1 MDSTHEKK
9 LTPEEL
15 ELNWYKNVY
24 QGDDMPQLTLRAVIM
39 GSLLGGFMS
48 LSNLYVGLKTGWG
61 LGVAITACILSF
73 AIYKTLRTFFPR
85 WFPTDMSI
93 LENNCMQSTAS
104 SAGYSTG
111 GTMCSAIAAYLLVTG
126 THMSWPIL
134 AAWTFCLAAL
144 GVFMAIPMKRQMINI
159 EQLKFPSGIAAAET
173 LKSLHA
179 AGQDAVD
186 KARSLGIAGLFGGV
200 IAWFR
205 DAALPASMAIPS
217 HAHIPGTILGLPL
230 MRWTIGFE
238 MSAIMIAAGSIM
250 GWKIAWSLLG
260 SAVINYGILAPAM
273 VNAGAIETVNTS
285 LPVLMPALLGKGWQ
299 IVAALPVIG
308 DAINGGIAAFW
319 TPFQDLY
326 DVLSLKQ
333 AGFMAL
339 ANQTL
344 VPLLASVEGGDAALK
359 LGYRSIVSWST
370 WTGASIMVASGLLAF
385 ALQWKTVLRAF
396 SGLFDVFSP
405 KKSAGEDPLA
415 AIEVPSSWFLSGL
428 LLSGLGCMTVLHFA
442 FDTTWSMG
450 FIAVL
455 CTFFLAIVACRA
467 TGESDM
473 TPVGAMGKITQLVFG
488 VLAPSNLVTNL
499 MTASVTAGAAGSSA
513 DLLTDLKSGYLLGA
527 NPRRQFIAQFLGIF
541 AGTLVVVPAFY
552 LLVPDA
558 SILGTDK
565 WPAPSAQVW
574 AAVARLLGS
583 GLGALHETARWGML
597 IGCLIGVG
605 LVLLTEYAPKKLKPF
620 VPSATGV
627 GLAMV
632 IPFFNSLSMFI
643 GAVIAL
649 VLEKR
654 VPAFAEKY
662 IIPVAS
668 GIIAGESIMGI
679 IVALLAASGAMVWIA
694 NML

>member
-1 MDSTHEKK
+1 MDSTQEKK
-9 LTPEEL
+9 LSPEEI

-24 QGDDMPQLTLRAVIM
+24 QGDHMPQLTLRAVIM

-48 LSNLYVGLKTGWG
+48 LSNLYVGLKTGWA

-73 AIYKTLRTFFPR
+73 AIYKTMRTLFPK

-111 GTMCSAIAAYLLVTG
+111 GTMVSAIAAYLIVTG
-126 THMSWPIL
+126 HHMHWTIL

-186 KARSLGIAGLFGGV
+186 KARSLGIAGFLGGV

-205 DAALPASMAIPS
+205 DAALPAAMAIPGF
-217 HAHIPGTILGLPL
+217 AHFPGKILGLPL
-230 MRWTIGFE
+230 IRWTIGFE
-238 MSAIMIAAGSIM
+238 MSAIMIAAGAIV
-250 GWKIAWSLLG
+250 GWKIAWSLLLG
-260 SAVINYGILAPAM
+260 AFINYGLLAPAM
-273 VNAGAIETVNTS
+273 VNMGAIDTVNLS
-285 LPVLMPALLGKGWQ
+285 LGTLMPALMGKGWQ
-299 IVAALPVIG
+299 IIASVPVLG
-308 DAINGGIAAFW
+308 ESINAGLAAFW
-319 TPFQDLY
+319 APFQDLHGLLML
-326 DVLSLKQ
+326 DK
-333 AGFMAL
+333 AGFRTAV
-339 ANQTL
+339 NQTL
-344 VPLLASVEGGDAALK
+344 VPLLSSADGGEAAIK
-359 LGYRSIVSWST
+359 LSYRTIVGWST
-370 WTGASIMVASGLLAF
+370 WAGASIMVASGLLAF
-385 ALQWKTVLRAF
+385 ALQWHTVLRAF
-396 SGLFDVFSP
+396 SGLFDIFST
-405 KKSAGEDPLA
+405 KKKADNDPLA
-415 AIEVPSSWFLSGL
+415 AIEVPTSWFVSGMIV
-428 LLSGLGCMTVLHFA
+428 SGLGCMAVLHYA
-442 FDTTWSMG
+442 FDTTFFMG
-450 FIAVL
+450 IVAVI

-467 TGESDM
+467 TGESDI

-527 NPRRQFIAQFLGIF
+527 NPRRQFLAQLFGII

-552 LLVPDA
+552 LLVPNA
-558 SILGTDK
+558 EVLGSDR

-574 AAVARLLGS
+574 AAVARLLAS
-583 GLGALHETARWGML
+583 GLGALHETARWGIF
-597 IGCLIGVG
+597 IGCLVG
-605 LVLLTEYAPKKLKPF
+605 IALVLLSEYAPKKLKPF
-620 VPSATGV
+620 IPSATGI

-632 IPFFNSLSMFI
+632 IPFYNSLSMFM
-643 GAVIAL
+643 GAAL
-649 VLEKR
+649 AMMIEHR
-654 VPAFAEKY
+654 SQTFADKY

-668 GIIAGESIMGI
+668 GVIAGESIMGI
-679 IVALLAASGAMVWIA
+679 VVALLTATGVIGG
-694 NML
+694 